1 MDVWRIIIELEIFGV
16 LIESLFSSDQIAM
29 KIYKIDE
36 EKFYNNFSIIFHF
49 IQDFIKLVVN
59 TMF

>member
-36 EKFYNNFSIIFHF
+36 EKFYNNFSIRFNKDSIL
-49 IQDFIKLVVN
+49 I
-59 TMF
+59 